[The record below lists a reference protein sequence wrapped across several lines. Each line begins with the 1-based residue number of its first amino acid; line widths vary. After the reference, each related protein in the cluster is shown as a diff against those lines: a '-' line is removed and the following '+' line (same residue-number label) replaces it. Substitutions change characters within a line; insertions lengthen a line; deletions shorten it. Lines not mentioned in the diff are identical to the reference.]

1 MLTYLDEAT
10 IRSAITK
17 RLHEDG
23 KTEIAD
29 IQIINQPDAVPPHM
43 QVGIW
48 FVLKDR
54 IQVEGLID
62 PRSFFDL
69 PAEFDRSH
77 LLNEIDE
84 IAEQLKVV
92 RQETQRVGLVFD
104 PGKTQARKV
113 VVGTG
118 LRGRWG
124 DDGKGAGARDMTPQ
138 TVQ

>member
-1 MLTYLDEAT
+1 MLTYQDEAT
-10 IRSAITK
+10 IRNTLWNK
-17 RLHEDG
+17 LHEPG

-29 IQIINQPDAVPPHM
+29 IQVINHPDAVPPHI

-69 PAEFDRSH
+69 PAEFDRKH

-84 IAEQLKVV
+84 ISEQLKVV
-92 RQETQRVGLVFD
+92 RQETAMASLVMRG
-104 PGKTQARKV
+104 PQPRKV

-124 DDGKGAGARDMTPQ
+124 DDGKGAGARDMAPQ

>member
-1 MLTYLDEAT
+1 MLTYQDEAT
-10 IRSAITK
+10 IRNAITK

-29 IQIINQPDAVPPHM
+29 IQIINKPDADPPHI

-69 PAEFDRSH
+69 PAEFERRH

-92 RQETQRVGLVFD
+92 RKETAIASLVMRG
-104 PGKTQARKV
+104 PQPRQV

>member
-1 MLTYLDEAT
+1 MMTYADEAT
-10 IRSAITK
+10 IRNAILK
-17 RLHEDG
+17 RLHEPG

-29 IQIINQPDAVPPHM
+29 IQVINQPEAIPPHI

-69 PAEFDRSH
+69 PAEFERRH

-92 RQETQRVGLVFD
+92 RQETQLIGLVFD
-104 PGKTQARKV
+104 PSKAQPRKV